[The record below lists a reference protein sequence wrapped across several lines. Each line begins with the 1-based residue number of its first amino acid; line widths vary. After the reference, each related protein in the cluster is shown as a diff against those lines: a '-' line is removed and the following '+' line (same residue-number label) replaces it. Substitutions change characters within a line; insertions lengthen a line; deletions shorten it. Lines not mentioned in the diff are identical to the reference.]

1 MSVISQFFPSGGGS
15 SSGGGG
21 VPATTTVAEV
31 LVVGGGQSGNMACA
45 PQGCPGSGG
54 TGGGVLMSSGWN
66 FEQGCVY
73 TVTVG
78 AGGPGAAPGAF
89 KSGEDSSILG
99 YNAPPMGL
107 VGRAAQCYCAG
118 SCAQGAIVPTYTV
131 NGNTYHYGTET
142 PYIQRFCSPTP
153 AEFRLGNVG
162 AGGAGHPGRGSDIEV
177 DAVGTPGTWKVTKNL
192 LWPGSDGM
200 FSDITGT
207 GAHYGPGGHGMDS
220 QASSACISVSSK
232 SGPMPGGFIARR
244 PGISFGGCLG
254 SQSELCGASAN
265 YGAGGSGQY
274 FISGCPQSAGG
285 SGIVFVRY
293 PTDYNAAASVS
304 GNTPTPAQPGYHV
317 YRFNGD
323 GSITF

>member
-1 MSVISQFFPSGGGS
+1 MSTFQQFFPGGGS
-15 SSGGGG
+15 SGGGGG

-31 LVVGGGQSGNMACA
+31 LVVGGGQSGNISCY
-45 PQGCPGSGG
+45 PESCPGTGG

-89 KSGEDSSILG
+89 KPGTDSSIIG

-107 VGRAAQCYCAG
+107 VGRAAQCITAG
-118 SCAQGAIVPTYTV
+118 SCADGAIVPTHTV
-131 NGNTYHYGTET
+131 NGNTFHYGTET
-142 PYIQRFCSPTP
+142 SFNDRFCSPSP
-153 AEFRLGNVG
+153 SLYRLGHNS
-162 AGGAGHPGRGSDIEV
+162 AGGAGHPGRGPDMMMSL
-177 DAVGTPGTWKVTKNL
+177 AVGSASFIIMKNML
-192 LWPGSDGM
+192 YPGSDGM
-200 FSDITGT
+200 YSDITGT
-207 GAHYGPGGHGMDS
+207 GAYYGPGGHGMFAELS
-220 QASSACISVSSK
+220 YSCISSS
-232 SGPMPGGFIARR
+232 SQGGTTNCMARR
-244 PGISFGGCLG
+244 PSISCSGYINAITPLEITAAC
-254 SQSELCGASAN
+254 AN
-265 YGAGGSGQY
+265 YGAGGAGQY
-274 FISGCPQSAGG
+274 IQCGCANSAGG

-293 PTDYNAAASVS
+293 PTEYNAAASVS

>member
-1 MSVISQFFPSGGGS
+1 MSTFQQFFPGGGS
-15 SSGGGG
+15 SGGGGG

-31 LVVGGGQSGNMACA
+31 LVVGGGQQGNKRCA
-45 PQGCPGSGG
+45 VICCPASGG

-78 AGGPGAAPGAF
+78 AGGPGGSSTHFQPG
-89 KSGEDSSILG
+89 SDSSILG

-107 VGRAAQCYCAG
+107 VGRAAQCYTASACAN
-118 SCAQGAIVPTYTV
+118 GATVPTHTV

-142 PYIQRFCSPTP
+142 SFNERFCSPSP
-153 AEFRLGNVG
+153 GQYRLGHNS
-162 AGGAGHPGRGSDIEV
+162 AGGAGHPGCGPDMLMAL
-177 DAVGTPGTWKVTKNL
+177 AVGSNSFIVMKNL
-192 LWPGSDGM
+192 LYPGGDGM
-200 FSDITGT
+200 YSDITGT
-207 GAHYGPGGHGMDS
+207 GAYYGPGGHGMYAEIS
-220 QASSACISVSSK
+220 VPCISSNSQ
-232 SGPMPGGFIARR
+232 GGTTSCMARR
-244 PGISFGGCLG
+244 PSISCSGCINQVTPMGITQAC
-254 SQSELCGASAN
+254 AN
-265 YGAGGSGQY
+265 YGAGGSAQY
-274 FISGCPQSAGG
+274 LVCGCPQTAGG

-293 PTDYNAAASVS
+293 PTEYNAAASVS